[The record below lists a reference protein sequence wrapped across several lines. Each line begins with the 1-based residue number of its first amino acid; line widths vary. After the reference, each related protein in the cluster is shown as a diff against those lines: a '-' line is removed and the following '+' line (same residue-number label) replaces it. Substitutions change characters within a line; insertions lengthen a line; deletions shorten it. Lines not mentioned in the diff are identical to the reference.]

1 MTDFQHAEPHIYT
14 SRGNLPLSAL
24 RYVHK
29 REDTPGNIVFVEEYF
44 LGDESVKRSVHVL
57 PVIGICLVG
66 VTLPDPAAVPANLPA
81 GFGGVQS
88 AGVAADIS

>member
-1 MTDFQHAEPHIYT
+1 MPPLTTDEPLIYT
-14 SRGNLPLSAL
+14 SKGNLPLKDL

-29 REDTPGNIVFVEEYF
+29 REDTPGNVVFVEEYF

-57 PVIGICLVG
+57 PVVGICLVG
-66 VTLPDPAAVPANLPA
+66 VELPDPAAFQQPVPA

-88 AGVAADIS
+88 AGVAADIA